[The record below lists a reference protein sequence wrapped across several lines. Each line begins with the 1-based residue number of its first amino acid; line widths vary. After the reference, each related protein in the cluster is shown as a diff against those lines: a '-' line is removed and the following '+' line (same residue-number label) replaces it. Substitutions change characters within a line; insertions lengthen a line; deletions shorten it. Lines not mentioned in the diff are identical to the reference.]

1 MLWVLST
8 ARRRDVRF
16 ADAVDQNT
24 VIMFVAWFFICIAG
38 TAAGF
43 MQIGNVAHG
52 AGAVAGALVGL
63 AVARR
68 GPTRAAYATACAAL
82 ACAALVGA
90 TVARPKINFAG
101 DRGAQEA
108 WLARRAHDAGQHEE
122 AVRWCREAVKMNDR
136 NADWWYALAFS
147 LYHAGRREEALEGF
161 RRAAELASENSA
173 YRTEYE
179 RQKASGPP
187 GPAMRETDE

>member
-1 MLWVLST
+1 MRYPPPLSAVLRYPVTGGLALLAIAVTAADKNGVDVSALYLDPRFAHGEPWRLVTCILPHAGAFHILFNVYWLWVFGTLVEEAFGHLRFAALVLFLAVTSGAAEFALFSGGIGLSGVGYGLFGMLWVLST
-8 ARRRDVRF
+8 TRRRDVRF

-68 GPTRAAYATACAAL
+68 GPT
-82 ACAALVGA
+82 
-90 TVARPKINFAG
+90 
-101 DRGAQEA
+101 
-108 WLARRAHDAGQHEE
+108 
-122 AVRWCREAVKMNDR
+122 
-136 NADWWYALAFS
+136 
-147 LYHAGRREEALEGF
+147 
-161 RRAAELASENSA
+161 
-173 YRTEYE
+173 
-179 RQKASGPP
+179 
-187 GPAMRETDE
+187 